1 MRLFWSRHPMK
12 KNVYLAA
19 TAIFALGLSACAVTP
34 TPYQPAGAPY
44 SQTSGGFSELQLEGN
59 RFRVNFAGNSYTRR
73 ETVENY
79 LLFRAA
85 ELTLAQGYDW
95 FTTVERDTERT
106 TRYRDYGTG
115 SRFGP
120 GPYWYPSWRYY
131 GRLGWSPFY
140 DPWGWDRDVDVREIN
155 RYEATAEIVLGRGP
169 KPAAD
174 PRAFDAR
181 EVVSRLGPT
190 IVRPI

>member
-1 MRLFWSRHPMK
+1 MK
-12 KNVYLAA
+12 RSSMLAVA
-19 TAIFALGLSACAVTP
+19 AVAVFGLSACAVTP
-34 TPYQPAGAPY
+34 TPYQPVGAPY
-44 SQTSGGFSELQLEGN
+44 GTASGGFAELQIEPN
-59 RFRVNFAGNSYTRR
+59 RFRVNFSGNSYTRR

-115 SRFGP
+115 PRFGG
-120 GPYWYPSWRYY
+120 GPFWHPSWRYY
-131 GRLGWSPFY
+131 GRHGWSPFY
-140 DPWGWDRDVDVREIN
+140 DPFGWDRDVDVREIN
-155 RYEATAEIVLGRGP
+155 KYEATAEIVMGRGP

-181 EVVSRLGPT
+181 EVASRLSPT
-190 IVRPI
+190 VVRPI